1 MACIRE
7 PAAGDGS
14 SSEMRTLAQTDRQ
27 AWRSVRALLPAVAL
41 LLMWSIP
48 IAPAKDAAPPVR
60 NLTQLISD
68 AQLIVVAKVVRVT
81 DGVNAQGVP
90 YTEVT
95 LDVAACPKG
104 GLAVRERPS
113 FRQYGLVAAR
123 RLPNG
128 QVLDAVT
135 PREYP
140 RWNEGEQVIAFLQA
154 PARSSGLQTTVGLKQ
169 GKFSLLDGRAVND
182 LGNRGLFAGVR
193 VADALLDA
201 RERAMLDSRGPV
213 DAAIFVGLVNRA
225 VRGNWIAT
233 GQLR

>member
-1 MACIRE
+1 MGAVRE

-14 SSEMRTLAQTDRQ
+14 CSDMRTLTRNHRH
-27 AWRSVRALLPAVAL
+27 AWRTVRALLPAFA

-48 IAPAKDAAPPVR
+48 VAPARDAEPPAPNFTRLVA
-60 NLTQLISD
+60 D
-68 AQLIVVAKVVRVT
+68 ARVIVVAKVIRVT
-81 DGVNAQGVP
+81 DGIDAQGVP

-95 LDVAACPKG
+95 LDVAECPKG
-104 GLAVRERPS
+104 GLAARERPS
-113 FRQYGLVAAR
+113 FRQYGLVAPR

-128 QVLDAVT
+128 QTLDTVT
-135 PREYP
+135 PREFP
-140 RWNEGEQVIAFLQA
+140 RWQEGEQVIAFLQA

-213 DAAIFVGLVNRA
+213 DAATFVGLVDRA